1 MHTTYLRK
9 FECRLDLPP
18 ADGCRFD
25 IMDCLT
31 ASTVKKV
38 QRKISHMAEKG
49 DM

>member
-1 MHTTYLRK
+1 
-9 FECRLDLPP
+9 
-18 ADGCRFD
+18 
-25 IMDCLT
+25 MDCLT